1 MEQRKSQKIV
11 FSALHSLCLATWV
24 DEDRLDYVGLKT
36 AWLAERLTC
45 VENGHVASLTQK
57 K

>member
-1 MEQRKSQKIV
+1 M
-11 FSALHSLCLATWV
+11 

-45 VENGHVASLTQK
+45 VENGHVAPLTQK
-57 K
+57 QVDGRVRVAFHKEN